1 MGTKPLAKK
10 ILVALSLCT
19 LGLAGSA
26 QAATNQAGD
35 EVSFTEEEWEANVHW
50 RHKTSGYG
58 ISFAVEEG
66 AVTEV
71 SVKAADGTLIVDSN
85 GVKVNT
91 GGIESEA
98 STSLV
103 TGQTVYNYLHQ
114 ESVAIGKGSY
124 VEVDP
129 GIAIGRDAVTRVEN
143 GVAIGYEA
151 VAGDS
156 RTDAEKAAD
165 ATTRIQTVSFG
176 HKKGEYA
183 GYYKNAVGEI
193 VDEETAKKYNELNTD
208 EHAQYKAVNYESDS
222 FARLT
227 NVADGIDNHD
237 AATVGQLNSV
247 INNAKTTI
255 AADTAKLISY
265 DKDTSTIKIGAGDGI
280 TAESVSVGDRK
291 ITGVAAGKAAT
302 DAVNV
307 SQMNSAISAA
317 TSTLSSTVEN
327 LNTTI
332 GEKLAEDGNVIL
344 KDNSVTAN
352 ISALDTKIGKVS
364 EGTYQAISASN
375 TISENLIALDKALG
389 EGSSGTDVS
398 NLKTIT
404 RADSAEATGTDAI
417 ALGSDAKAAGENA
430 IAFGT
435 GSVVTGTD
443 SIAVGTGHQIS
454 GNNSGAFGDPSYID
468 ADNSYAIGNNNKISG
483 EKTFVLGNDVETS
496 AKRAV
501 VLGDGS
507 TATEDNIV
515 SVGSKDNPRKIVNVA
530 KGENDTDAVN
540 VAQLKE
546 TLSGTVAGVNQALSD
561 LDSRVNKV
569 GAGAAAL
576 AALHPGTYNPED
588 KMSFAVGYGHYKN
601 ANAGAF
607 GAFFR
612 PNEDVTVS
620 VGSTFG
626 NGNPMMNA
634 GVSFKLGQRGKR
646 LAPSDAGAVQRLMM
660 ENASQAKQIEA
671 LAHDNAKLKADNEK
685 MQAQIAMIL
694 EKMQLSEMVEKSA
707 R

>member
-10 ILVALSLCT
+10 ILVALSLCK

-129 GIAIGRDAVTRVEN
+129 GIAIGRSALVTAEN
-143 GVAIGYEA
+143 CVAIGYEA
-151 VAGDS
+151 VAIDS
-156 RTDAEKAAD
+156 RTKAEQTAESAEG
-165 ATTRIQTVSFG
+165 ATTRTQTVSFG
-176 HKKGEYA
+176 HGA
-183 GYYKNAVGEI
+183 
-193 VDEETAKKYNELNTD
+193 
-208 EHAQYKAVNYESDS
+208 SDKDADNVVFGTTVLS
-222 FARLT
+222 RLI
-227 NVADGIDNHD
+227 NVADGVSDTD
-237 AATVGQLNSV
+237 AATVGQ
-247 INNAKTTI
+247 
-255 AADTAKLISY
+255 
-265 DKDTSTIKIGAGDGI
+265 
-280 TAESVSVGDRK
+280 
-291 ITGVAAGKAAT
+291 
-302 DAVNV
+302 
-307 SQMNSAISAA
+307 MNSAF
-317 TSTLSSTVEN
+317 N
-327 LNTTI
+327 
-332 GEKLAEDGNVIL
+332 
-344 KDNSVTAN
+344 
-352 ISALDTKIGKVS
+352 TKIGKVAD
-364 EGTYQAISASN
+364 GTYQAISASN

-443 SIAVGTGHQIS
+443 SIAVGMGHQIS

-507 TATEDNIV
+507 TATEDNVV

-546 TLSGTVAGVNQALSD
+546 TVSGTVAGVNQALSD